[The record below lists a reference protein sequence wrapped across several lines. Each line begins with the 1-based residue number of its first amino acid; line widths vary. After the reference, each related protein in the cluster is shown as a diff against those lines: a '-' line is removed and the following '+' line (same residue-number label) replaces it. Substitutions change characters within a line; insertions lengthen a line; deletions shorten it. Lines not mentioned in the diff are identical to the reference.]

1 MNLKTYRAS
10 SIATALGQIKKDL
23 GRDAVILHT
32 RTFRRGGF
40 LGFGGRNMV
49 EITASSSVSVMHPLA
64 RKGKAPADGVVRPGS
79 DLLSRTYIPGA
90 VGIARESSCSSRASA
105 VADVLERA
113 DDAPDPNV
121 EAEPSDFVEAAGEPV
136 SIEIPSPEG
145 FASARGGVQT
155 TPLSVSVPD
164 SAIWE
169 ELGSIKRL
177 VGQVLQSGARS
188 GAGCQPKMPD
198 ALFKRYLKLIESEVA
213 SEVAEE
219 VIGAVR
225 DELNTDEL
233 ACDEVVHQAVLR
245 RLAAYVPVARDV
257 GSPARAADGR
267 PTTIALVGP
276 TGVGKTTT
284 IAKLAA
290 TYKLRHGKSVGL
302 VTSDTYRIAAVEQ
315 LRTYADIISLPLKV
329 ALSPREIQAACE
341 SLASCDVILVDTAG
355 RSQHDSPRLDE
366 LKQLISAAK
375 PHETHLV
382 LSSAASEAV
391 LKRAIDRFS
400 VVRPNR
406 VLFTKLDEAVHF
418 GVLINAARAVD
429 ARLSYVT
436 TGQEVP
442 DHIEPSRPDRI
453 ARLVLEGAGAS

>member
-10 SIATALGQIKKDL
+10 SIASALGQIKKDL

-32 RTFRRGGF
+32 RTFRQGGF

-64 RKGKAPADGVVRPGS
+64 RKGKAPSDGVVRPAS
-79 DLLSRTYIPGA
+79 DLIQQTYVGAAASSPGQDA
-90 VGIARESSCSSRASA
+90 FSSRASA
-105 VADVLERA
+105 VADVVERTA
-113 DDAPDPNV
+113 SEPVDEQPH
-121 EAEPSDFVEAAGEPV
+121 EAEAAEMVGAAGEAISVETNP
-136 SIEIPSPEG
+136 PSDAEATHAPTV
-145 FASARGGVQT
+145 A
-155 TPLSVSVPD
+155 VSVPD
-164 SAIWE
+164 SALWD

-177 VGQVLQSGARS
+177 VGQVLQSNARS
-188 GAGCQPKMPD
+188 GEGCRPAMPET
-198 ALFKRYLKLIESEVA
+198 LFKRYLKLIESEVA

-225 DELNTDEL
+225 DELNPDEL
-233 ACDEVVHQAVLR
+233 ASDEVVHQAVLR

-257 GSPARAADGR
+257 GSPTRAGDGR
-267 PTTIALVGP
+267 PHTIALVGP

-302 VTSDTYRIAAVEQ
+302 VTADTYRIAAVEQ

-329 ALSPREIQAACE
+329 ALSPREIEAACE
-341 SLASCDVILVDTAG
+341 SLSASDVILIDTAG

-366 LKQLISAAK
+366 LRQIIEAAR

-382 LSSAASEAV
+382 LSTAAGEAV
-391 LKRAIDRFS
+391 LKRAIERFS

-436 TGQEVP
+436 MGQEVP

-453 ARLVLEGAGAS
+453 ARLVLEGAAGS